1 MVSSITDQQ
10 CFRLYVGAGINYT
23 HFSELALPAGVSLD
37 GHSWG
42 LAFQAGLDIPLD

>member
-37 GHSWG
+37 SYSWRW
-42 LAFQAGLDIPLD
+42 AFQEGLDIPLD